1 MTGVIMCR
9 HKRPEIECEY
19 CTISVVWAIVK
30 AARDLRDHGHDHA
43 VEWAR
48 AWLELENQPTVVAT
62 RHPYDPDHDVNP

>member
-1 MTGVIMCR
+1 MTALVMCR
-9 HKRPEIECEY
+9 HKRVEVDCDY

-30 AARDLRDHGHDHA
+30 AARDLRDHGHGRA

-62 RHPYDPDHDVNP
+62 RHPHDPEGAVNQ